1 MTVHDAM
8 GALGKMGFSF
18 RLEDS
23 GEVKFRVNGERP
35 PEASALLAIARA
47 DRAAAADY
55 VRQRQSG
62 ATVTEDGC
70 TYSVLEALA
79 IAQAVRKGEAALIGK
94 IVFHTDTLTVT
105 VRWHP
110 IAAEAQ
116 ALLDTHKKRLEQA
129 LQRRLQE
136 MEQQPVEGLTE
147 AEMTLLC
154 EKYDRYK
161 SILHPPIIPF

>member
-1 MTVHDAM
+1 MTVAEAM
-8 GALGKMGFSF
+8 NELERLGFSF
-18 RLEDS
+18 RLDEN
-23 GEVKFRVNGERP
+23 GEVKFRTAGNRT
-35 PEASALLAIARA
+35 PEASAMLDIARA

-94 IVFHTDTLTVT
+94 IVFHTYTLTVT

-116 ALLDTHKKRLEQA
+116 TLLDTHKKRMEQA
-129 LQRRLQE
+129 LQRRLRE
-136 MEQQPVEGLTE
+136 MEQQPIDGLTD
-147 AEMTLLC
+147 AEITLLC

-161 SILHPPIIPF
+161 AILEVCR

>member
-1 MTVHDAM
+1 MASLE
-8 GALGKMGFSF
+8 ALGYSFSM
-18 RLEDS
+18 E
-23 GEVKFRVNGERP
+23 GEAVQVSITGSAP

-55 VRQRQSG
+55 VRQRNAG

-94 IVFHTDTLTVT
+94 VVFHADTLAVT

-116 ALLDTHKKRLEQA
+116 VLLDAHKKRLKQA
-129 LQRRLQE
+129 LQQRLQE

-154 EKYDRYK
+154 EKHDRYK